1 MPNHEL
7 HQSHTTSIE
16 EIMFS
21 YKGTGDEKEILL
33 LPATAATLPWSICPD
48 LKENLISIYQIS
60 RGATYHQ

>member
-1 MPNHEL
+1 M
-7 HQSHTTSIE
+7 
-16 EIMFS
+16 MFS

-33 LPATAATLPWSICPD
+33 LPATAATLPWSISLD